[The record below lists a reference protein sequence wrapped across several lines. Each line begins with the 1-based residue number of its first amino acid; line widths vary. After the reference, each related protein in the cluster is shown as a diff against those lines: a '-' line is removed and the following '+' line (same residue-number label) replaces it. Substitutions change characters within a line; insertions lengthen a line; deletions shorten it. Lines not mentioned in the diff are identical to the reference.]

1 MKKTVLVTG
10 SSGFIG
16 RYVKKKLKLHDFNL
30 IQNSRSMLE
39 KNSENYFF
47 LDLSDLQSIKKI
59 FDENKIDIVI
69 HLGTKVGFDKN
80 ISELITENVMATKLI
95 AELASKQDSFLI
107 FASGT
112 IVYNS
117 NEQYVDN
124 ETKPDPNND
133 YGKSKL
139 LAENYIIESGVRY
152 CIHRFSGVFGYNGP
166 SHLNINNSIMNALN
180 SKQLKLINNNNI
192 KRNYIYV
199 KDVAK
204 IIYKTAIEEIKGI
217 HIVAGKEIK
226 TFKEMIIDITSTLNP
241 TLLPEITRG
250 VNSSINQ
257 IYKHSKDLPEPSNF
271 IDCLNDIKIDFL
283 KK

>member
-1 MKKTVLVTG
+1 MT
-10 SSGFIG
+10 SSADKFD
-16 RYVKKKLKLHDFNL
+16 RPML
-30 IQNSRSMLE
+30 ISIFSLE
-39 KNSENYFF
+39 LNEKP
-47 LDLSDLQSIKKI
+47 LDISDSW
-59 FDENKIDIVI
+59 
-69 HLGTKVGFDKN
+69 
-80 ISELITENVMATKLI
+80 NVESPK
-95 AELASKQDSFLI
+95 
-107 FASGT
+107 
-112 IVYNS
+112 S
-117 NEQYVDN
+117 N
-124 ETKPDPNND
+124 
-133 YGKSKL
+133 
-139 LAENYIIESGVRY
+139 IIESGVRY

-283 KK
+283 KKWR